1 MLVAGLQ
8 GVDDAEHL
16 GRVAAGGGRVGEDG
30 ADLLV
35 RVDDEDAADGKG
47 NTLFVDV
54 GGILVVDPVMV
65 KKTRSAIGFCTRT
78 VMRKVDHS
86 RQGSLDGLYSVVLDY
101 CFFPL
106 PSARVSS
113 WVASQR

>member
-35 RVDDEDAADGKG
+35 GVDDEDAADGKG
-47 NTLFVDV
+47 NALLVDV
-54 GGILVVDPVMV
+54 GSVLVVDPVCAFV
-65 KKTRSAIGFCTRT
+65 
-78 VMRKVDHS
+78 
-86 RQGSLDGLYSVVLDY
+86 
-101 CFFPL
+101 
-106 PSARVSS
+106 VSS
-113 WVASQR
+113 WFFWAVAVLGTVDGGSGSG